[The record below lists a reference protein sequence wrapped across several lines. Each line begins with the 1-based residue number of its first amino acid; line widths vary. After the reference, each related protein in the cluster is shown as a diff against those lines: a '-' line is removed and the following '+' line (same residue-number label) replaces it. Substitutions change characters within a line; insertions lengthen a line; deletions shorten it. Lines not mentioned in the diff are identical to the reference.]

1 MSLVLIGCRCRCQG
15 TIFSALLAVLGVAFI
30 ELNGALDPTMGDA
43 VCMVAPIG
51 VGADTA
57 KMQQK
62 TEFGLQMESNEET

>member
-51 VGADTA
+51 VGA
-57 KMQQK
+57 
-62 TEFGLQMESNEET
+62 EFGLQMETNEEKT

>member
-1 MSLVLIGCRCRCQG
+1 MCQG

-51 VGADTA
+51 VGAET

-62 TEFGLQMESNEET
+62 TELGFQMESNEKQ